1 MPNVSLKLRPGVNVN
16 ATPALLEAGFQ
27 SASCVRFRDGLP
39 EKIGGWSRYYPSA
52 VTGVPRDVHPWQ
64 IINGDGHLGVG
75 TTTNLFDISN
85 STLTDISPQ
94 MDTNNPAIDCSTTSG
109 THTVTIVDASL
120 TEVTAGNF
128 VYIATPIAVGGLVL
142 QGVYQIVTRV
152 GATSYTITAATN
164 ASASISN
171 GGVGLEFDTTQGT
184 DIIDC
189 TFADHGLNVGD
200 TINLPMATTIG
211 GITIAAGTYA
221 VVTAPTSSSFT
232 IRAANKASSTA
243 NAFLNGGNARFTYY
257 IAPRSDIISNST
269 AGFVGFGAL
278 GQFAIGE
285 LTDGTPSVTP
295 AQTGTATTQANW
307 QLDNL
312 GEFLISAPRDGAAY
326 YWRPNVGMKTAA
338 LMSATAPIYNRGILV
353 DPVARIVV
361 CYGSTARATIGVEQD
376 PLLIRWSDQEDFT
389 SWLATTTN
397 YAGSYRVPTGSEIVG
412 ALAAQRVILVWTD
425 IDVYSMQYVG
435 GQGTQGGV
443 SLVYSFSRLDTACGL
458 VAQHAATVFSGD
470 VFWMGQRNFFRLT
483 GNGAQV
489 IPCPVWDVV
498 FQDLDTA
505 NKDKICCIP
514 NTPFNEIWWFYPS
527 ASGGTGDCDKYVKL
541 NTLTGAWDYGAIS
554 GSTSIA
560 RTCGVDQSVLGMPI
574 MADPTGAIYQHENSY
589 NADGAAISW
598 SWQTGDFV
606 LNEGRDMAFVD
617 EIYPDF
623 KYGTFAGSNDAT
635 LSLTIYGK
643 KQPNDPA
650 PVTYGPFTITS
661 STQVIK
667 PRFRGRLMSI
677 AVSGSDSATWSRL
690 GNVRMRV
697 ATDGRQ

>member
-27 SASCVRFRDGLP
+27 NASCVRFRDGLP

-75 TTTNLFDISN
+75 TTTNLFDIAN

-94 MDTNNPAIDCSTTSG
+94 MDTNNPAIDCSTTAG
-109 THTVTIVDASL
+109 DATVTIVDASL
-120 TEVTAGNF
+120 TEVTAGNY
-128 VYIATPIAVGGLVL
+128 VYIATPIAVGGLIL
-142 QGVYQIVTRV
+142 HGVYQIATRAS
-152 GATSYTITAATN
+152 ATSYTIEAATN
-164 ASASISN
+164 ASGNVSN
-171 GGVGLEFDTTQGT
+171 GGATIDYDTTQGSDLVT
-184 DIIDC
+184 C
-189 TFADHGLNVGD
+189 TLAAHNLAVGD
-200 TINLPMATTIG
+200 TINIPIATTLG
-211 GITIAAGTYA
+211 GITIAAGTYS
-221 VVTAPTSSSFT
+221 VITAPTSSTFT
-232 IRAANKASSTA
+232 IRVANAASSTA
-243 NAFLNGGNARFTYY
+243 GAFLNSGNARYVYY
-257 IAPRSDIISNST
+257 IAPRGDILRDSGT
-269 AGFVGFGAL
+269 GFVMYGAL
-278 GQFAIGE
+278 GQFAIGQ

-295 AQTGTATTQANW
+295 TQTGTATTQDNW

-312 GEFLISAPRDGAAY
+312 GEFLIAAPRNGAAY
-326 YWRPNVGMKTAA
+326 YWRPNVGMETAA
-338 LMSATAPIYNRGILV
+338 LMSSDAPIYNRGILV

-361 CYGSTARATIGVEQD
+361 CFGSTAKATVGVEQD

-389 SWLATTTN
+389 VWTATTVN

-458 VAQHAATVFSGD
+458 VAQHAATVFAGD

-489 IPCPVWDVV
+489 IPCPVWDVI
-498 FQDLDTA
+498 FQDLDVA
-505 NKDKICCIP
+505 NKDKIACVP
-514 NTPFNEIWWFYPS
+514 NTPFNEVWWFYPS
-527 ASGGTGDCDKYVKL
+527 LSGGTGDCDKYIKL

-554 GSTSIA
+554 GSTAIA
-560 RTCGVDQSVLGMPI
+560 RTCGCDQSVLGMPI
-574 MADPTGAIYQHENSY
+574 MADPSGILYQHENTY

-606 LNEGRDMAFVD
+606 LNEARDVGFVD

-623 KYGTFAGSNDAT
+623 KFGTFAGASDAT
-635 LSLTIYGK
+635 LQLTIYGK
-643 KQPNDPA
+643 NQPNDTP
-650 PVTYGPFTITS
+650 TTFGPFTVTS
-661 STQVIK
+661 ATQVVK
-667 PRFRGRLMSI
+667 PRFRGRLMSLK
-677 AVSGSDSATWSRL
+677 VSGSDSATWSRL
-690 GNVRMRV
+690 GNMRMRV
-697 ATDGRQ
+697 AIDGRQ